1 MKRKKKKLQKKNTQ
15 RNKNGNLITDKAIQR
30 VLEIKVQKK
39 RGFIDRCYIK
49 TMLFIVCIVI
59 ASYCAVINSGNL
71 GITDMSPLTTT
82 IEKAFDLAIVFT
94 GFIVWKAKV
103 ENCRK
108 NKDVNRLEE
117 LKSEV

>member
-1 MKRKKKKLQKKNTQ
+1 MKK
-15 RNKNGNLITDKAIQR
+15 ITDKQYR
-30 VLEIKVQKK
+30 EYLKLKYRKK

-108 NKDVNRLEE
+108 HKDVNRLEE

>member
-1 MKRKKKKLQKKNTQ
+1 MKISDKQYQEYLKLKQK
-15 RNKNGNLITDKAIQR
+15 
-30 VLEIKVQKK
+30 KK
-39 RGFIDRCYIK
+39 RGFIDKCYIK
-49 TMLFIVCIVI
+49 TMVFIVCIVI

-71 GITDMSPLTTT
+71 SITDMTPLTTT

-108 NKDVNRLEE
+108 HKDVNRLDEFR
-117 LKSEV
+117 SEV

>member
-1 MKRKKKKLQKKNTQ
+1 MEISEKQYKEYLKLKY
-15 RNKNGNLITDKAIQR
+15 R
-30 VLEIKVQKK
+30 KK
-39 RGFIDRCYIK
+39 RGFIDRCYRN
-49 TMLFIVCIVI
+49 TMIFICCVVC
-59 ASYCAVINSGNL
+59 ASFVAVINSGKL
-71 GITDMSPLTTT
+71 GITDMTPLTTT
-82 IEKAFDLAIVFT
+82 IDKGFDLAIVFT